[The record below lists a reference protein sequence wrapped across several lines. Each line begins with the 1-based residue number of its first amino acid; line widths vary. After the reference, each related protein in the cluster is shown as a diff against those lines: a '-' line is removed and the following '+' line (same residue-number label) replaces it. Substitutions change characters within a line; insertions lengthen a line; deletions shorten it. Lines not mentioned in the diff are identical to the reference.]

1 MNNQNKSPYFL
12 YFSRNSLFL
21 HVISLWRNSKATKEP
36 MAEHYDL
43 GKWGEEQAALYL
55 KKKGWYIRHRDWHD
69 RHRDLDIVAI
79 DQDSSI
85 LLIVEVKTR
94 SSEVWGAPDI
104 AIDEE
109 KKNNIIRATAAYVR
123 CFRLDYCQIR
133 YDTISVTGTPAS
145 GAQIVHKE
153 NAFDVTSNFMY
164 YEKKR
169 RSKKKMP
176 GTW

>member
-21 HVISLWRNSKATKEP
+21 HVISPRRNIKATEEP

-55 KKKGWYIRHRDWHD
+55 KKKGWYIRHRDWHN
-69 RHRDLDIVAI
+69 RHRDIDIVAI

-85 LLIVEVKTR
+85 LLVVEVKTR
-94 SSEVWGAPDI
+94 SSEVWGNPDE

-109 KKNNIIRATAAYVR
+109 KKNNIIRATAA
-123 CFRLDYCQIR
+123 
-133 YDTISVTGTPAS
+133 T
-145 GAQIVHKE
+145 
-153 NAFDVTSNFMY
+153 
-164 YEKKR
+164 
-169 RSKKKMP
+169 
-176 GTW
+176 